1 MRRLLAASSFIATVE
16 GGEDGED
23 DDEDEDEDKN
33 ENEDNYEDDDGDDD
47 DREGGGREYKFQKDI
62 IKGEKRNGRK
72 LETVI
77 GTGTGTGTG
86 TGLTSGYSKTE
97 SHIGWHPKNLLL
109 IFFYED
115 QFATPFIHSIFNFIS
130 LSVFLFPSLSLSM
143 HIYYIFISLSLSLSL
158 SFSLSA
164 SLSLSLPSFL
174 ALYVCI
180 LYFPLSL

>member
-23 DDEDEDEDKN
+23 DDEDKDKN

-72 LETVI
+72 LETLI
-77 GTGTGTGTG
+77 GTGTGTG

>member
-72 LETVI
+72 LETLI
-77 GTGTGTGTG
+77 GTGTGTG

>member
-23 DDEDEDEDKN
+23 DDEDKDKN

-72 LETVI
+72 LETLI
-77 GTGTGTGTG
+77 GTGTGTG

-180 LYFPLSL
+180 LSFPLSL